1 MVKSKTCRLSFAIFG
16 SEGNSKGKVS
26 GVENF
31 VLGGVIIPEALWHV
45 IEAEFAFHKKYFG
58 VSGEVK
64 WRYFSPQKTCAK
76 SNSLTHLTGV
86 QKEQFRLS
94 LYQMLIKFDAI
105 HLISIV
111 VDVALAYQLKSIQS
125 ENDLYWQAY
134 QQIMAYF
141 QKYLSGVSSRIG
153 NKTNGMIICDHRQP
167 KDDRQ
172 LQVLHHRFL
181 TAMHAENFEKR
192 YLIEGV
198 FVAPSHLSLGIQ
210 LADIVGG
217 AVYRKFVRHDA
228 RYFDL
233 IAPLF
238 IAQEGESSLII
249 WPVEE
254 KKERRRV
261 GEPVPADI
269 DAVTAH
275 V

>member
-1 MVKSKTCRLSFAIFG
+1 MHLLFID
-16 SEGNSKGKVS
+16 ES
-26 GVENF
+26 GTIPSRRNISGIENF
-31 VLGGVIIPEALWHV
+31 VLGGIIIPEALWHV
-45 IEAEFAFHKKYFG
+45 IESEFTVHKKYFG
-58 VSGEVK
+58 VNGEVK
-64 WRYFSPQKTCAK
+64 WRYFSPQKTQAK
-76 SNSLTHLTGV
+76 SNSLAHLTGV
-86 QKEQFRLS
+86 QKEQFRLN
-94 LYQMLIKFDAI
+94 LYQMLAKFDEI
-105 HLISIV
+105 HLVSIV

-141 QKYLSGVSSRIG
+141 QKYLGGVSSKTG
-153 NKTNGMIICDHRQP
+153 SKTNGMIICDHRQP
-167 KDDRQ
+167 KDDKQ
-172 LQVLHHRFL
+172 LQMWHHRFL
-181 TAMHAENFEKR
+181 NAMHAENFEKR
-192 YLIEGV
+192 HLIEGV

-210 LADIVGG
+210 LADLVGG
-217 AVYRKFVRHDA
+217 AVYRKFVRDDA

-249 WPVEE
+249 WPIKE

-269 DAVTAH
+269 DAVTAQ